1 MLNYEERMTCKR
13 LITKGF
19 KTRKSMCIGGFHVEL
34 YRFLWPDISVSFGHV
49 SQTRKLSINQRREII
64 SLIFKKSKDKFIL
77 ENQRPISLVDVDCNG
92 SSVTKN
98 ISKRPQ
104 KGSSRNY

>member
-19 KTRKSMCIGGFHVEL
+19 KTRKTMCIGGFPVEV
-34 YRFLWPDISVSFGHV
+34 YRFLWPDITLSFGHV
-49 SQTRKLSINQRREII
+49 SQTGKLPINQRREII

-77 ENQRPISLVDVDCNG
+77 ENQRPIALVDNG
-92 SSVTKN
+92 SLPK
-98 ISKRPQ
+98 PFQ
-104 KGSSRNY
+104 KDLKKVPREIINVD